1 MSTKNKY
8 MSQRERRELIFACI
22 LRCVHNKGL
31 FRMTLIDIAREAQC
45 SKSLVKLHFG
55 GIMKIRE
62 YVINF
67 AKQTNNKRIL
77 NTPITDIID

>member
-1 MSTKNKY
+1 

-22 LRCVHNKGL
+22 LRCVHSKGL

-55 GIMKIRE
+55 GIIKIRE

-67 AKQTNNKRIL
+67 AKQTNNKKIL
-77 NTPITDIID
+77 NIPITDIID